1 MNIRFSSRTHLIQ
14 APQKR
19 ISIHGINKKRDCLD
33 LENTQNTTKDCRSSS
48 FMSSDQVITMNWK
61 DVLGVIDLVA
71 YTCNNNIIKRWQI
84 TRHTTTNTYKEKQHV
99 RYKNDQRSKM
109 TY

>member
-33 LENTQNTTKDCRSSS
+33 LENTKNTTKDCRSSS
-48 FMSSDQVITMNWK
+48 FVFRSSNHHE
-61 DVLGVIDLVA
+61 LER
-71 YTCNNNIIKRWQI
+71 C
-84 TRHTTTNTYKEKQHV
+84 V
-99 RYKNDQRSKM
+99 RSYRSCSIHLQ
-109 TY
+109 